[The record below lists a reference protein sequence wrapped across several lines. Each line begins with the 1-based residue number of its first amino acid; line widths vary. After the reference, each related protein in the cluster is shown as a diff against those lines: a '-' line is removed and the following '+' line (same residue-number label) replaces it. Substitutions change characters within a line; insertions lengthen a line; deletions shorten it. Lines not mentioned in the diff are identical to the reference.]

1 MSGLLTFAVNH
12 KLLDD
17 NPCKYAK
24 PYKDPNEVKKEEN
37 AVENFWE
44 VDEFNNFITTVENID
59 HKALKDIVDKIALDY
74 QSSILFFADV
84 IDNSRINFIAK
95 AVGNNVNCGQ
105 LVKVAAVATGGNG
118 GGRNDFA
125 QAGGKEV
132 NKLVEALK
140 LVEEKIK
147 CDI

>member
-1 MSGLLTFAVNH
+1 MAELANAPDLKSVNP
-12 KLLDD
+12 KGYVGSR
-17 NPCKYAK
+17 P
-24 PYKDPNEVKKEEN
+24 
-37 AVENFWE
+37 
-44 VDEFNNFITTVENID
+44 TV
-59 HKALKDIVDKIALDY
+59 VVY
-74 QSSILFFADV
+74 SF
-84 IDNSRINFIAK
+84 
-95 AVGNNVNCGQ
+95 NCGQ